1 MGSFV
6 PVVRSTLGEQI
17 AVQIYS
23 MISEGAWTA
32 GQKLPSEVELCRSL
46 GVGRSSLREAM
57 KSLSFVGVVEVH
69 PGEGTFVARG
79 PSKFLEKI
87 ITHGILQNAKDLT
100 DLLEARITLEPE
112 LAALCAQRVNEE
124 ELSDLNGLLVQM
136 ERALPDDTERF
147 SELDLRF
154 HLAIAKASK
163 NRALSACLQAIR
175 GPLHELIKQGA
186 KSAGGCEAAYPHHQ
200 KIVEAMRQHAPAR
213 ARAVMRA
220 HLRFFQRG
228 YLVFSRAFQGKDG
241 RGNGDIPRRQ
251 AVLKRDGQPSSK

>member
-1 MGSFV
+1 MESFV

-23 MISEGAWTA
+23 MISEGTWMP

-46 GVGRSSLREAM
+46 RVGRSSLREAM

-87 ITHGILQNAKDLT
+87 ITHGIMQNAKDLA

-112 LAALCAQRVNEE
+112 LAALCAQRVTED
-124 ELSDLNGLLVQM
+124 ELEHLDDLLAQM
-136 ERALPDDTERF
+136 ESALPDDTVRF
-147 SELDLRF
+147 AELDLRF
-154 HLAIAKASK
+154 HLLIAKASK
-163 NRALSACLQAIR
+163 NHALSACLQAIR

-186 KSAGGCEAAYPHHQ
+186 QSAGGCLAAYPHHQ
-200 KIVEAMRQHAPAR
+200 KIVEAIRRRAGPTARSLMRS
-213 ARAVMRA
+213 

-228 YLVFSRAFQGKDG
+228 YLVFSRAAEGHNIRKERHAPLQPA
-241 RGNGDIPRRQ
+241 I
-251 AVLKRDGQPSSK
+251 LK